1 MFLSWSFYG
10 TEGHAR
16 IIENAFDTAQYLYDL
31 LEANENFVLLS
42 KQPLPCLQV
51 CFYWSRKG
59 VLQTDD
65 ERNSE
70 VTEKIAKMLIPRG
83 FMIDYAPG
91 ERGKFFRVVVGR
103 ETRKYTIESL
113 VQAINELGEYITG
126 SG

>member
-1 MFLSWSFYG
+1 M
-10 TEGHAR
+10 
-16 IIENAFDTAQYLYDL
+16 IENAFDTAQYLYDL
-31 LEANENFVLLS
+31 LEANGNFILIS

-59 VLQTDD
+59 VLQTDG
-65 ERNSE
+65 ERTSQ
-70 VTEKIAKMLIPRG
+70 VTEKIAKMLISRG

-103 ETRKYTIESL
+103 ETRRYTIESL
-113 VQAINELGEYITG
+113 VQTINELGEYITG